1 MTKAAPRYMSFN
13 LRSVDS
19 EGQGEVWHW
28 LIYEDPNEYFLRNG
42 QVAGDRKTAEQAAR
56 AAIALMGGV
65 VRATQGR
72 RRISD

>member
-1 MTKAAPRYMSFN
+1 MTKASPRYMSFN

-19 EGQGEVWHW
+19 EGQKEVWHW
-28 LIYEDPNEYFLRNG
+28 LIYEDPNEISYGTVRLLAIGRR
-42 QVAGDRKTAEQAAR
+42 QSEAAR

-65 VRATQGR
+65 VRDTQGR